1 MFGKIYKY
9 RNSLRSCLFC
19 NKPIIFL
26 LLRIVLGM
34 DVFESD
40 NNLSPVPEVDVT
52 VVKTNGYYLPESR
65 PCEQRLITIEGG
77 TAIPQEDAGVLNY
90 YNILKNMLQET
101 GYPETLDRT
110 NQPKST
116 TLEDISIC
124 ILSSPAEC
132 MAILLEGGK
141 RCPGDMLLVL
151 SSTWLSKKNSKSHKG
166 LYSLYV
172 HKAIAFGVAGQTFL
186 ETYIPPRRATYF
198 MNFCNNVSALGQ
210 IEGVKEIEDNLDCPT
225 SSSINLR
232 RMTSDILWTRH
243 LMSKI
248 GLDFPETVGFVF
260 GTYEAYSNDVTAI
273 RVVHIDNK
281 KTDLENIV
289 NSEVTKFLQNK
300 VAMVVLKTS
309 GMMWQNK
316 GSLTLHC
323 SNDNEGIIK
332 KVLEL
337 FAWIN
342 HGDAVLLE
350 TFIGTIKPAMV
361 ANGPKWS
368 CTENSTIRMRS
379 IVCRNHVDTPVTTN
393 LTCGIALVRDPFKED
408 DTICQPLNVTLIGY
422 GVTDEAERERFEKV
436 VREKSA
442 DVLNSIMTYESELN
456 TLERGGLL
464 AQTDVI
470 GIDFVITRRNGVL
483 IPVGIAVNSHNC
495 IAKCKI
501 FENLY
506 PKMKGVSVR
515 PLVETMITRSQKFI
529 MVGKNILVVGAGGY
543 SRQFIWKAAEKMGIQ
558 VVLVDSDPNHSA
570 KNEVVEFIHVNFS
583 DHTQDQQHAMT
594 ISKHIKDSQIKV
606 DGCLTFVEDYVP
618 LTAMCCELLNL
629 PGATKVGALR
639 AKHKSATL
647 AILRERTADL
657 PNWPKT
663 CLYTS
668 WFSPLRSQDD
678 IEYVKKVGR
687 FPLIMKL
694 EYGFCAVGV
703 TLVRNSE
710 EMEDKYKE
718 IRAIL
723 QKPEDFIG
731 IGLGHGN
738 TMMAMEYLVG
748 TEHDVDVIF
757 HEGQLVAAFISDNG
771 PTRGKTYT
779 ETTACMPSVLPYEK
793 QRQLIVAAYQCCRE
807 IGLKNGVFNVEF
819 MMEQTGPKLVEI
831 NGRMGGLYLRDWI
844 RKVYGTDLLLS
855 AFEIACGI
863 KPYVPDT
870 IPMGQMMGIMCI
882 PSLHNHIL
890 KDPAYASKWKQLEA
904 TCNFNLFEKHA
915 DVGAGGFEF
924 PFANI
929 AVMEKDLPTARQKLM
944 AIAKDMNIVHPEYDV
959 ERFLSDFQRT

>member
-1 MFGKIYKY
+1 M
-9 RNSLRSCLFC
+9 RLCLFY
-19 NKPIIFL
+19 NKHNYVFV

-34 DVFESD
+34 DVVESD
-40 NNLSPVPEVDVT
+40 YNLSPVPDVDVT
-52 VVKTNGYYLPESR
+52 VVKTNGYYLPESS
-65 PCEQRLITIEGG
+65 PCDQRLITITGG
-77 TAIPQEDAGVLNY
+77 TPIPQEDKCVLDY
-90 YNILKNMLQET
+90 YNILQNMLQET
-101 GYPETLDRT
+101 GYPETGDRT
-110 NQPKST
+110 SQPKST

-151 SSTWLSKKNSKSHKG
+151 STTWLSKKNSKSHKR

-198 MNFCNNVSALGQ
+198 MNFCNNVSALWQ
-210 IEGVKEIEDNLDCPT
+210 IESGTEIEDNLDCPT

-260 GTYEAYSNDVTAI
+260 GTYAAYSNDMTAI
-273 RVVHIDNK
+273 RVVHVDRK

-289 NSEVTKFLQNK
+289 SAEVTKFLKRCIQNK
-300 VAMVVLKTS
+300 VAMIVVRTS
-309 GMMWQNK
+309 GMMWKDNNR
-316 GSLTLHC
+316 LTLHY
-323 SNDNEGIIK
+323 SNEHEGIIK
-332 KVLEL
+332 KVSEL

-350 TFIGTIKPAMV
+350 TFIETIKPAMV
-361 ANGPKWS
+361 ANGPRWS
-368 CTENSTIRMRS
+368 CTEDSTICMRS

-393 LTCGIALVRDPFKED
+393 VTCGISLVRDPVKED

-422 GVTDEAERERFEKV
+422 GVTDEAERDIFEKE

-442 DVLNSIMTYESELN
+442 DVLNIIMTYESELN
-456 TLERGGLL
+456 TSERGGLL

-470 GIDFVITRRNGVL
+470 GIEFVITRRNGTL
-483 IPVGIAVNSHNC
+483 TPVGIAVKSHNC
-495 IAKCKI
+495 IAKCQI

-529 MVGKNILVVGAGGY
+529 MVGKSILVIGAGGY
-543 SRQFIWKAAEKMGIQ
+543 SRQFIWKAAEGMGIQ

-583 DHTQDQQHAMT
+583 DHTQDEQHAMT

-629 PGATKVGALR
+629 PGATKTGALR

-657 PNWPKT
+657 PNWPKA
-663 CLYTS
+663 CIYTS

-678 IEYVKKVGR
+678 IEHVKKVGR

-703 TLVRNSE
+703 TLVRNPE

-723 QKPEDFIG
+723 KTPKDFIG

-771 PTRGKTYT
+771 PTRVKTFT

-855 AFEIACGI
+855 AFEISCGI
-863 KPYVPDT
+863 KPYVPDP

-882 PSLHNHIL
+882 PSLHSHIL

-904 TCNFNLFEKHA
+904 TGNFNLFDKHA

-929 AVMEKDLPTARQKLM
+929 AVMEKDLQTARQKLM
-944 AIAKDMNIVHPEYDV
+944 AITKDMKVVHPEYDV
-959 ERFLSDFQRT
+959 ERFLSDFHRT